1 MTVDLTEALED
12 LAYMGFDAEAELAEI
27 LKQELGELAKV
38 QPLDGE
44 LFKSLMGIDP
54 QTFEPTLNGI
64 PLRVC
69 EEHDS

>member
-1 MTVDLTEALED
+1 MTVKRETVLKIAKLHEAIDD
-12 LAYMGFDAEAELAEI
+12 LAFMGFDAEA
-27 LKQELGELAKV
+27 ELGELAKV

-69 EEHDS
+69 EE